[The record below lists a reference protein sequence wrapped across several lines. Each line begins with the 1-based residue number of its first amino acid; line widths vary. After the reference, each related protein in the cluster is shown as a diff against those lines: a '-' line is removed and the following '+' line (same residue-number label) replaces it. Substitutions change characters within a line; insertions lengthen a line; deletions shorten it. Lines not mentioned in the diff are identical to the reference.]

1 MSAEIIPYY
10 VEINL
15 MTLLILVIIFVNIK
29 QKITY
34 FMNEVFFRQAIIN
47 TMIAIIADAVATG
60 LEGVVY
66 PGAVAVNYTLD
77 IIYFIVSLSIPFLF
91 FAYIRSIVKPNA
103 KITDI
108 KAQIV
113 SLPFYIF
120 SFMTVMSVKTGWVF
134 TINEQNIYS
143 RGPYRFLHGVIAAT
157 ILAMSF
163 FYSLYYVKKGKVAK
177 ELVSLML
184 VVPFFPL
191 AGVIAR
197 NLTQGSN
204 LIWSTIAIGLLIV
217 FINNQNSLISIDSL
231 TGLNNRGRAK
241 DFLTIKLDGL
251 ENDQE
256 LFYTIIDLNYFKQ
269 INDTFGHAEGDKALK
284 QVAKALIDSV
294 QVNRDFI
301 ARYGGDEFVMISVR
315 PKAGNVDFEISKLEK
330 GLEEINNSKVNPYRL
345 SCSYGTASTTKEN
358 MLTTEQLLIDADKN
372 MYAMKEKFHERETSI
387 LL

>member
-113 SLPFYIF
+113 SLPFY
-120 SFMTVMSVKTGWVF
+120 
-134 TINEQNIYS
+134 
-143 RGPYRFLHGVIAAT
+143 
-157 ILAMSF
+157 
-163 FYSLYYVKKGKVAK
+163 SL
-177 ELVSLML
+177 
-184 VVPFFPL
+184 
-191 AGVIAR
+191 
-197 NLTQGSN
+197 
-204 LIWSTIAIGLLIV
+204 
-217 FINNQNSLISIDSL
+217 
-231 TGLNNRGRAK
+231 
-241 DFLTIKLDGL
+241 
-251 ENDQE
+251 
-256 LFYTIIDLNYFKQ
+256 
-269 INDTFGHAEGDKALK
+269 
-284 QVAKALIDSV
+284 
-294 QVNRDFI
+294 
-301 ARYGGDEFVMISVR
+301 
-315 PKAGNVDFEISKLEK
+315 
-330 GLEEINNSKVNPYRL
+330 
-345 SCSYGTASTTKEN
+345 
-358 MLTTEQLLIDADKN
+358 
-372 MYAMKEKFHERETSI
+372 
-387 LL
+387 